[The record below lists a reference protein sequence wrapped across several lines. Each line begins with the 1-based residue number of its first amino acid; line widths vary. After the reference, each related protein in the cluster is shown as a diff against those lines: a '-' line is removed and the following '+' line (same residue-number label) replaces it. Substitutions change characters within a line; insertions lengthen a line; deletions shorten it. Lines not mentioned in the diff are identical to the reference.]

1 MVGRGA
7 SDCIKKT
14 IQKIVKIGH
23 NMNHQ
28 DRSVFTE
35 EENMSGI
42 VCAMRAQ
49 KRITMAGGA
58 A

>member
-1 MVGRGA
+1 
-7 SDCIKKT
+7 
-14 IQKIVKIGH
+14 
-23 NMNHQ
+23 MNHQ